1 MLIGRD
7 LIITRVKDKY
17 LTKVICGQV
26 SDGWSYDCTCW
37 YEGMS
42 RDGSMCQVCPWDVL
56 ESEQRVL
63 FALVMPEIRPTHST
77 VLVLASE
84 QHYICFKVSVLTFWC
99 TFALFL
105 SYILDNDQE

>member
-1 MLIGRD
+1 MLIARD
-7 LIITRVKDKY
+7 LIVTHVKDKY

-26 SDGWSYDCTCW
+26 SDGWSYDCTCS

-42 RDGSMCQVCPWDVL
+42 RDGPVCRVCPWDVL

-63 FALVMPEIRPTHST
+63 LALVMSDKRPTHST
-77 VLVLASE
+77 VLVLASK
-84 QHYICFKVSVLTFWC
+84 QHFVCFRVSVLTFCC

-105 SYILDNDQE
+105 SHKLDNDQQ